1 LFFFCC
7 LVYCCVG
14 CAQEALADGDAEE
27 VEDPAR
33 PGRKL
38 YCWKEFENSERTAIR
53 KVLENE
59 NATGAL
65 SDAIDLD
72 FGFERTSAKA
82 LTLQPLA
89 LADAPRGLPT
99 AATAP
104 TAACG
109 PSNAAVATVA
119 SAGKAAAGAAEAI
132 AGSAGSAAGA
142 ATAASAGAPA
152 PATPRTPAKLEK
164 VWGKVN
170 DAVRVGHG
178 VIFKAK
184 LAARSLGKSRL
195 ALASAAPLNQLV
207 GEAEAACARFE
218 QLSMQ
223 NSDGTLAAQ
232 VDTAAIL
239 ADVKAFHALLQ
250 ELQKG
255 EKSALV
261 LRGGR

>member
-1 LFFFCC
+1 MFLHCC
-7 LVYCCVG
+7 AG
-14 CAQEALADGDAEE
+14 CAQEALQDGDAEE

-33 PGRKL
+33 AGRKL
-38 YCWKEFENSERTAIR
+38 YCWREFENSERTALR

-59 NATGAL
+59 SGTGAL
-65 SDAIDLD
+65 NDAIDLD
-72 FGFERTSAKA
+72 FGFERASAKQ

-89 LADAPRGLPT
+89 LADAPRALPT
-99 AATAP
+99 AATAA

-109 PSNAAVATVA
+109 PSAAAVAPVA
-119 SAGKAAAGAAEAI
+119 
-132 AGSAGSAAGA
+132 SAGSAAGGATA
-142 ATAASAGAPA
+142 ATAGSAGTAGSATNPPTAGAPA
-152 PATPRTPAKLEK
+152 PATPRTPAKLDK

-170 DAVRVGHG
+170 DAVRVGSG
-178 VIFKAK
+178 IIFKAK
-184 LAARSLGKSRL
+184 LAVRSLGKSRL

-207 GEAEAACARFE
+207 SEAEAACARFE

-232 VDTAAIL
+232 VDTAALL
-239 ADVKAFHALLQ
+239 AEVKAFHTLLQ